1 VQPVPNWIDQAD
13 FATIV
18 HHNWTD
24 RQNASIDEFLV
35 LVQYLDLFA
44 SLRKFLILNHLII
57 EHATSTSSQ
66 KLRWICLILSFSFKS
81 NTREREKER
90 LFRFLEFRILAFV
103 TTDFVRLRTS

>member
-18 HHNWTD
+18 RHNWTG

-35 LVQYLDLFA
+35 LDTVQYLDLFA

-57 EHATSTSSQ
+57 EHATSTSSK
-66 KLRWICLILSFSFKS
+66 KLRWVNLILSFSFES
-81 NTREREKER
+81 NTRERERGRKR
-90 LFRFLEFRILAFV
+90 KKDYFDSLNFV
-103 TTDFVRLRTS
+103 SWLL